1 MQLVVL
7 AAGHGRRFGG
17 LKQLAPVGPNGEA
30 IMDYTVTA
38 AASCGFTGVVLVV
51 REEILQEMQEHVAKF
66 FPPSLKTEFAIQG
79 PRRGTAEAVACTA
92 PFIEGP
98 FAVANADDLYAY
110 EALAFISSHFLSD
123 EHHVDVSSQH
133 LLVGYP
139 ILNTILT
146 ASQVKRGLINV
157 GSDGSLERL
166 VETSVNLR
174 LDGRFDATALHHDPD
189 APAPSAVLTGSEH
202 VSMNLWGFHQR
213 VFTEL
218 EAALARI
225 ALTEPDPDAE
235 LLLPDVVAELITSG
249 KDRVHVV
256 RTESRCI
263 GITNPEDFALVQDEL
278 SVSPL
283 DAVARS
289 QSNQPG

>member
-38 AASCGFTGVVLVV
+38 AASCGFTGAVVVV
-51 REEILQEMQEHVAKF
+51 REEILEEMQEHVAKF

-98 FAVANADDLYAY
+98 FAVANADDLYAC
-110 EALAFISSHFLSD
+110 EALAFISSHFLSGAHD
-123 EHHVDVSSQH
+123 ADISSQH
-133 LLVGYP
+133 LLVGYQ

-157 GSDGSLERL
+157 GSDGSLERI

-174 LDGRFDATALHHDPD
+174 LDGRFDATALHHDAD

-202 VSMNLWGFHQR
+202 VSMNLWGFHPR
-213 VFTEL
+213 VFDEL
-218 EAALARI
+218 EAALASNE
-225 ALTEPDPDAE
+225 ANETNDTE
-235 LLLPDVVAELITSG
+235 LLLPDVVADLITSG
-249 KDRVHVV
+249 RDRVHVV

>member
-38 AASCGFTGVVLVV
+38 AASCGFTGVVVVV
-51 REEILQEMQEHVAKF
+51 REEILEEMQDHVAKY
-66 FPPSLKTEFAIQG
+66 FPSSLKTEFAIQG

-98 FAVANADDLYAY
+98 FAVANADDLYAC
-110 EALAFISSHFLSD
+110 EALALISSHFLSG
-123 EHHVDVSSQH
+123 EHHADISSQH
-133 LLVGYP
+133 LLVGYQ

-157 GSDGSLERL
+157 GADGSLERI

-174 LDGRFDATALHHDPD
+174 LDGRFDATALHHGAD
-189 APAPSAVLTGSEH
+189 APAPSAVLTGSEY
-202 VSMNLWGFHQR
+202 VSMNLWGFHPR
-213 VFTEL
+213 VFAEL
-218 EAALARI
+218 EAALARSEAI
-225 ALTEPDPDAE
+225 ESDDE
-235 LLLPDVVAELITSG
+235 LLLPDVVAELISSG
-249 KDRVHVV
+249 RDRVHVV

-278 SVSPL
+278 SVSPV

>member
-51 REEILQEMQEHVAKF
+51 REEILEEMQEHAAKY

-79 PRRGTAEAVACTA
+79 PRSGTAEAVACTA

-98 FAVANADDLYAY
+98 FAVANADDLYAV
-110 EALAFISSHFLSD
+110 EALAFISSHFLSG
-123 EHHVDVSSQH
+123 EHHADISSQH
-133 LLVGYP
+133 LLVGYQ

-157 GSDGSLERL
+157 GSDGSLDRI

-174 LDGRFDATALHHDPD
+174 IDGRFDATALHHDD
-189 APAPSAVLTGSEH
+189 DGAPAPSTVLTGSEH
-202 VSMNLWGFHQR
+202 VSMNLWGFHPR

-218 EAALARI
+218 EDALSQI
-225 ALTEPDPDAE
+225 ASEPNDVE
-235 LLLPDVVAELITSG
+235 LLLPDVVAGLITSG
-249 KDRVHVV
+249 RDRVHVV

-278 SVSPL
+278 SISPL
-283 DAVARS
+283 DAVARG

>member
-38 AASCGFTGVVLVV
+38 AASCGFTGVVVVV
-51 REEILQEMQEHVAKF
+51 REEILEEMQEHAARY

-79 PRRGTAEAVACTA
+79 PRRGTAEAVACTS

-98 FAVANADDLYAY
+98 FAVANADDLYAR
-110 EALAFISSHFLSD
+110 EALEFISSHFLSG
-123 EHHVDVSSQH
+123 EHPPDTSSQH
-133 LLVGYP
+133 LLVGYQ

-157 GSDGSLERL
+157 GSDGSLERI

-174 LDGRFDATALHHDPD
+174 VDGRFDATALHHE
-189 APAPSAVLTGSEH
+189 APAPSAVLTGTEH

-213 VFTEL
+213 MFTEL
-218 EAALARI
+218 EDALARD
-225 ALTEPDPDAE
+225 ASVEPSEDE
-235 LLLPDVVAELITSG
+235 LLLPDVVAAMVSSG
-249 KDRVHVV
+249 RDRVHVV

-278 SVSPL
+278 ALSPL
-283 DAVARS
+283 NDETPS
-289 QSNQPG
+289 QSSQPH

>member
-30 IMDYTVTA
+30 IMDYTVAA
-38 AASCGFTGVVLVV
+38 AASCGFTGVVVVV
-51 REEILQEMQEHVAKF
+51 REEILAEMQEHTAKY
-66 FPPSLKTEFAIQG
+66 FPSSLHTEFAIQG

-98 FAVANADDLYAY
+98 FAVANADDLYAR
-110 EALAFISSHFLSD
+110 EALEFISSHFLGGAESD
-123 EHHVDVSSQH
+123 DVAEQHV
-133 LLVGYP
+133 LVGYQ

-157 GSDGSLERL
+157 THDGSLDRI

-174 LDGRFDATALHHDPD
+174 RDGRFDATALGQE
-189 APAPSAVLTGSEH
+189 APVVSTVLSGTEQ
-202 VSMNLWGFHQR
+202 VSMNLWGFHPR
-213 VFTEL
+213 IFTEL
-218 EAALARI
+218 EAALADR
-225 ALTEPDPDAE
+225 DADDGE
-235 LLLPDVVAELITSG
+235 LLLPDVVAEVITSG

-256 RTESRCI
+256 ETESRCI

-278 SVSPL
+278 ALAPLEASPKSGQ
-283 DAVARS
+283 R
-289 QSNQPG
+289 N

>member
-30 IMDYTVTA
+30 IMDYTVSA
-38 AASCGFTGVVLVV
+38 AASCGFTGVVVVV
-51 REEILQEMQEHVAKF
+51 REEILEEMQEHAAKY
-66 FPPSLKTEFAIQG
+66 FPSSLKTEFAIQG

-98 FAVANADDLYAY
+98 FAVANADDLYAR
-110 EALAFISSHFLSD
+110 EALAFISSHFLSG
-123 EHHVDVSSQH
+123 EHHPDTSSQH
-133 LLVGYP
+133 LLVGYQ

-157 GSDGSLERL
+157 GGDGSLERI
-166 VETSVNLR
+166 VETTVNLR
-174 LDGRFDATALHHDPD
+174 VDGRFDATALHHE
-189 APAPSAVLTGSEH
+189 APAPSAILSGTEH
-202 VSMNLWGFHQR
+202 VSMNLWGFHPR
-213 VFTEL
+213 MFTEL
-218 EAALARI
+218 QDALAQS
-225 ALTEPDPDAE
+225 ASPEDSDDE
-235 LLLPDVVAELITSG
+235 LLLPEVVATMISSG
-249 KDRVHVV
+249 RDRVHVV

-278 SVSPL
+278 TVTPI
-283 DAVARS
+283 DAETQS
-289 QSNQPG
+289 QTSQQH

>member
-30 IMDYTVTA
+30 IMDYTVRA
-38 AASCGFTGVVLVV
+38 AASCGFTGVVVVV
-51 REEILQEMQEHVAKF
+51 REEILEEMQEHAAKY
-66 FPPSLKTEFAIQG
+66 FPTSLKTEFAIQG
-79 PRRGTAEAVACTA
+79 PRQGTAEAVACTA

-98 FAVANADDLYAY
+98 FAVANADDLYAR
-110 EALAFISSHFLSD
+110 EALAFISSHFLSG
-123 EHHVDVSSQH
+123 EHPEETSSQH
-133 LLVGYP
+133 LLVGYQ

-157 GSDGSLERL
+157 GSDGSLERI

-174 LDGRFDATALHHDPD
+174 IDGRFDATALHHEV
-189 APAPSAVLTGSEH
+189 PAPSAVLTGTEH
-202 VSMNLWGFHQR
+202 VSMNLWGFHPR

-218 EAALARI
+218 ED
-225 ALTEPDPDAE
+225 ALTNSASIEPSDAE
-235 LLLPDVVAELITSG
+235 LLLPDVVAAMISSG
-249 KDRVHVV
+249 RDRVHVV

-278 SVSPL
+278 ALAPL
-283 DAVARS
+283 DADTPRESS
-289 QSNQPG
+289 QPH

>member
-38 AASCGFTGVVLVV
+38 AASCGFTGVVVVV
-51 REEILQEMQEHVAKF
+51 REEILEEMQEHVAKF
-66 FPPSLKTEFAIQG
+66 FPSSLRTEFAIQG
-79 PRRGTAEAVACTA
+79 ARRGTAEAVACTA
-92 PFIEGP
+92 PFVKGP
-98 FAVANADDLYAY
+98 FAVANADDLYAC
-110 EALAFISSHFLSD
+110 EALALISAHFLGGGHD
-123 EHHVDVSSQH
+123 ADISSQH
-133 LLVGYP
+133 LLVGYQ

-157 GSDGSLERL
+157 GSDGSLERI
-166 VETSVNLR
+166 VETVVNLR
-174 LDGRFDATALHHDPD
+174 LDGRFDATVLHHGADG
-189 APAPSAVLTGSEH
+189 PAPSAVLTGSEH
-202 VSMNLWGFHQR
+202 VSMNLWGFHPR
-213 VFTEL
+213 VYAEL
-218 EAALARI
+218 EAALARSE
-225 ALTEPDPDAE
+225 ADDSDE
-235 LLLPDVVAELITSG
+235 LLLPDVIADVITSG
-249 KDRVHVV
+249 RDRVHVV

>member
-38 AASCGFTGVVLVV
+38 AASCGFTGVVVVV
-51 REEILQEMQEHVAKF
+51 REEILAEMQEHAEKH
-66 FPPSLKTEFAIQG
+66 FPSSLKTEFAIQG

-98 FAVANADDLYAY
+98 FAVANADDLYAR
-110 EALAFISSHFLSD
+110 EALEFISAHFLSS
-123 EHHVDVSSQH
+123 EHHPEISAQH
-133 LLVGYP
+133 LLVGYQ

-146 ASQVKRGLINV
+146 ASEVKRGLINV
-157 GSDGSLERL
+157 GSDGSLERI
-166 VETSVNLR
+166 VETLVKLR
-174 LDGRFDATALHHDPD
+174 IDGRFDATALHHE
-189 APAPSAVLTGSEH
+189 AVAPSAVLTGNEY
-202 VSMNLWGFHQR
+202 VSMNLWGFHPR
-213 VFTEL
+213 VFAEL
-218 EAALARI
+218 EDALAKS
-225 ALTEPDPDAE
+225 AATEPDDAE
-235 LLLPDVVAELITSG
+235 LLLPDVVAALIASG
-249 KDRVHVV
+249 RDRVHVA

-263 GITNPEDFALVQDEL
+263 GITNPEDFALVKDEL
-278 SVSPL
+278 SISPL

-289 QSNQPG
+289 RSSQTG

>member
-38 AASCGFTGVVLVV
+38 AASCGFTGVVVVV
-51 REEILQEMQEHVAKF
+51 REEILEEMQEHAAKY
-66 FPPSLKTEFAIQG
+66 FPSSLKTEFAIQG

-98 FAVANADDLYAY
+98 FAVANADDLYARG
-110 EALAFISSHFLSD
+110 ALEFISSHFLSG
-123 EHHVDVSSQH
+123 EHDTNISSQH
-133 LLVGYP
+133 LLVGYQ

-157 GSDGSLERL
+157 GSDGSLERI

-174 LDGRFDATALHHDPD
+174 VDGRFDATALHHDP
-189 APAPSAVLTGSEH
+189 PAPSAILTGTEH
-202 VSMNLWGFHQR
+202 VSMNLWGFHPR
-213 VFTEL
+213 VFAEL
-218 EAALARI
+218 EAALAET
-225 ALTEPDPDAE
+225 ASTATADDE
-235 LLLPDVVAELITSG
+235 LLLPDVVAAMISSG
-249 KDRVHVV
+249 RDRVHVV

-278 SVSPL
+278 ALLPL
-283 DAVARS
+283 DADTPS
-289 QSNQPG
+289 QSS

>member
-30 IMDYTVTA
+30 IMDYTVNA
-38 AASCGFTGVVLVV
+38 AASCGFTGVVVVV
-51 REEILQEMQEHVAKF
+51 REEILEEMQEHAAKY
-66 FPPSLKTEFAIQG
+66 FPASMKTEFAIQG

-98 FAVANADDLYAY
+98 FAVANADDLYAR
-110 EALAFISSHFLSD
+110 EALEFISSHFLSGDHD
-123 EHHVDVSSQH
+123 EATSSQH
-133 LLVGYP
+133 LLVGYQ

-157 GSDGSLERL
+157 GSDGSLERI

-174 LDGRFDATALHHDPD
+174 IDGRFDATALNHE
-189 APAPSAVLTGSEH
+189 APAPSAILTGTEH
-202 VSMNLWGFHQR
+202 VSMNLWGFHAR
-213 VFTEL
+213 MFSEL
-218 EAALARI
+218 ENALATS
-225 ALTEPDPDAE
+225 AATGPDDE
-235 LLLPDVVAELITSG
+235 LLLPDVVAAMISG
-249 KDRVHVV
+249 GRDRVHVV

-278 SVSPL
+278 ALAPL
-283 DAVARS
+283 DAKTRS
-289 QSNQPG
+289 ESDQPH

>member
-51 REEILQEMQEHVAKF
+51 REEILEEMQAHVAKF

-98 FAVANADDLYAY
+98 FAVANADDLYAL
-110 EALAFISSHFLSD
+110 EALAFISSHFRGD
-123 EHHVDVSSQH
+123 AHEAEIASQH

-157 GSDGSLERL
+157 GSDGSLERI

-174 LDGRFDATALHHDPD
+174 LDGRFDATALHHEGD
-189 APAPSAVLTGSEH
+189 AQAPSAVLTGGEH
-202 VSMNLWGFHQR
+202 VSMNLWGFHPR
-213 VFTEL
+213 VFAEL
-218 EAALARI
+218 ESALAKM
-225 ALTEPDPDAE
+225 ASEPDDTE
-235 LLLPDVVAELITSG
+235 LLLPDVVAGLISSG
-249 KDRVHVV
+249 RDRVYVV

-278 SVSPL
+278 SISPL
-283 DAVARS
+283 DVVTRS